1 MKSFAIPTAVLVLLL
16 ALCLWNGHLL
26 TQRCEEWTAQL
37 QVIDDL
43 AQHDQWDTA
52 QAQLEQLYADWQQ
65 AQTWLHIT
73 VEHDVPGE
81 AEGLFRRALVL
92 AEEEDSVEFRAV
104 LAELLS
110 QLQLLCEMEQV
121 RVENVL

>member
-1 MKSFAIPTAVLVLLL
+1 MRSFVIPAAVLAALL
-16 ALCLWNGHLL
+16 ALCLWNGRWL
-26 TQRCEEWTAQL
+26 TAQCAEWTAQL
-37 QVIDDL
+37 QVIDRRAEDD
-43 AQHDQWDTA
+43 AWEDA
-52 QAQLEQLYADWQQ
+52 EAQLEQLYGRWQQ

-104 LAELLS
+104 LADLAAALQVLS
-110 QLQLLCEMEQV
+110 EMQQLRL
-121 RVENVL
+121 ENVL